1 MKMSR
6 IVFLTGENIGA
17 DASETQH
24 LYRRIVSFRKCSE
37 VAVITQEASL
47 YAEKAGC
54 QHVVHLTADR
64 SSQDAAVEVVKQADM
79 LVIIGM
85 SPGTELSAS
94 LLNATC
100 SECNIAIISNGNMAL
115 PKNLHREHVVRMRD
129 MSVGTGLLFL
139 SMYHWLK
146 DLIEE

>member
-24 LYRRIVSFRKCSE
+24 LYRRIVSFRK
-37 VAVITQEASL
+37 
-47 YAEKAGC
+47 
-54 QHVVHLTADR
+54 
-64 SSQDAAVEVVKQADM
+64 
-79 LVIIGM
+79 
-85 SPGTELSAS
+85 
-94 LLNATC
+94 C